1 MTLSFTGP
9 AKRLDDL
16 DLPRIG
22 AIIGVGEDEI
32 HAFIEVETK
41 GGGFDS
47 QNRPKILFE
56 PHLFYKH
63 LAAGARRDQ
72 AVKAG
77 LACKSWGQLPYGK
90 ESEQYPKLM
99 RALTID
105 ETAAL
110 KSCSWGLGQV
120 LGENHVAAGYDTV
133 QAMVADFTL
142 DEDNHLEAAI
152 RFIKANGLDDELRRH
167 DWAAFARGYN
177 GPGYRKNGYD
187 TKLAAAFRK
196 WQGIRDT
203 PWPPGDPPIA
213 TSIAPPQALPS
224 DAAPAAPPI
233 PRPPADWGDAVA
245 IRQNGVELRKPS
257 DPSSPVPAGFLA
269 RLVAGF
275 RAALGA

>member
-1 MTLSFTGP
+1 MMLSFTGP

-22 AIIGVGEDEI
+22 AMIGVGEDEI

-41 GGGFDS
+41 GGGFDA

-72 AVKAG
+72 AVKAR

-90 ESEQYPKLM
+90 ESEQYPKLV
-99 RALTID
+99 RALAID
-105 ETAAL
+105 QTAAL

-203 PWPPGDPPIA
+203 PWSASPPPPGYAPSRPKPPDTLTTV
-213 TSIAPPQALPS
+213 TSAPEAGPAPRPLEMAVAEPAPAPP
-224 DAAPAAPPI
+224 
-233 PRPPADWGDAVA
+233 
-245 IRQNGVELRKPS
+245 
-257 DPSSPVPAGFLA
+257 GFFA

>member
-22 AIIGVGEDEI
+22 AMIGVGEDEI
-32 HAFIEVETK
+32 HAFIEVETR
-41 GGGFDS
+41 GGGFDA
-47 QNRPKILFE
+47 QGRPRILFE
-56 PHLFYKH
+56 PHVFYRN
-63 LAAGARRDQ
+63 LPAGTLRAQ
-72 AVKAG
+72 AVRAG
-77 LACKSWGQLPYGK
+77 LACERWGQIAYGK
-90 ESEQYPKLM
+90 ESEQYPKLL
-99 RALTID
+99 RALLID

-110 KSCSWGLGQV
+110 KACSWGLGQV
-120 LGENHVAAGYDTV
+120 LGENHVAAGHETV

-187 TKLAAAFRK
+187 TKLAAAFAK
-196 WQGIRDT
+196 WRRIKDT
-203 PWPPGDPPIA
+203 PWSPGDPPIA
-213 TSIAPPQALPS
+213 TSVAPPSVAVDRGGSAAIGKPVEAS
-224 DAAPAAPPI
+224 AAAAP
-233 PRPPADWGDAVA
+233 
-245 IRQNGVELRKPS
+245 
-257 DPSSPVPAGFLA
+257 GFLA